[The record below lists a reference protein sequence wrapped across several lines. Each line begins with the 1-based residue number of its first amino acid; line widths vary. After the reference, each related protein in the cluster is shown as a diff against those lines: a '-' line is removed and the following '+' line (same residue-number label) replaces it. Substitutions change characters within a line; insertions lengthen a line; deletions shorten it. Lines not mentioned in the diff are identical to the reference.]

1 MLAPGQVQRERQES
15 GELGAAS
22 FMEVIEVKR
31 GHKNG
36 ALIHTISVPRPGMSG
51 PQRQLTSLAA
61 PGVPAPAP
69 CFPGLHAGHEQQMV
83 SLGDPQRPCGL
94 TGGACLGSQ
103 RRGDPAGDREAG

>member
-36 ALIHTISVPRPGMSG
+36 ALIHTISVLIR
-51 PQRQLTSLAA
+51 RDTRKL
-61 PGVPAPAP
+61 VPPLP
-69 CFPGLHAGHEQQMV
+69 HL
-83 SLGDPQRPCGL
+83 LL
-94 TGGACLGSQ
+94 
-103 RRGDPAGDREAG
+103 